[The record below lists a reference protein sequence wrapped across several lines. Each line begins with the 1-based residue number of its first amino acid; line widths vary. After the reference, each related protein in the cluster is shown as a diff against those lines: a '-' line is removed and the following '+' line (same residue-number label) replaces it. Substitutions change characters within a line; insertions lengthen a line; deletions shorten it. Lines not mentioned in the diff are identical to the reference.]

1 MEEHERFSGTIKY
14 KISFVL
20 EDRTEDIMI
29 DLGKVYEVAE
39 VTLNGVHLGVK
50 ITPPYIFATGDLLRT
65 GENELI
71 VEVTNNLGKQ
81 EQDYL
86 SQYMIQEPSGLLG
99 PVRLLK

>member
-1 MEEHERFSGTIKY
+1 M
-14 KISFVL
+14 
-20 EDRTEDIMI
+20 
-29 DLGKVYEVAE
+29 
-39 VTLNGVHLGVK
+39 TLNGVQLGVK
-50 ITPPYIFATGDLLRT
+50 ITPPYIFATGSSLRA

-71 VEVTNNLGKQ
+71 IDVTNNLGKQ